1 MCWQS
6 SPHPLPPTDHLPHQR
21 VWRISSVRL
30 VTSLRWTTM
39 VSRGT
44 WIRDTRPLLAA
55 RSAPGSRADFCSLD
69 QKQQFEASFFNIYK
83 SHSQVMVPPEA
94 DDVIWVEAALHKLSL
109 AVPRLQSGAIEA
121 CTEDNPAHQIPW
133 EAAVKDREA
142 QSGALDCPRLL
153 ICNIVLACMAIL

>member
-6 SPHPLPPTDHLPHQR
+6 SPQPLPPTAHLPHQR

-30 VTSLRWTTM
+30 VTSLLWTTM
-39 VSRGT
+39 VSR
-44 WIRDTRPLLAA
+44 DTRSRNTKPLLVA
-55 RSAPGSRADFCSLD
+55 RSAPGSRPHFCSFD
-69 QKQQFEASFFNIYK
+69 QWQHFEASFFNIYK

-94 DDVIWVEAALHKLSL
+94 DDVIWVDAALHKLSL
-109 AVPRLQSGAIEA
+109 EMPWLQSGAIEA

-153 ICNIVLACMAIL
+153 ICNIVLACMAVL